1 MGPNMTSKYV
11 KRVLWWR
18 KCKMTSKVRHSERG
32 SAIFDRLL
40 LKLFNHRWDPRHVN
54 HLVTMFRDI
63 SLSDSELRFVITKVI
78 RLLKDLDLQEL
89 PPLIYQ
95 LLLLA
100 TKVSLSTTFHLFGA
114 IQGLHNAILLIHSSC
129 SSGLFPS
136 SGVAGMVLKIILPSV
151 T

>member
-1 MGPNMTSKYV
+1 MCDCLV
-11 KRVLWWR
+11 
-18 KCKMTSKVRHSERG
+18 
-32 SAIFDRLL
+32 
-40 LKLFNHRWDPRHVN
+40 LKLFHRRWDPRHVN

-100 TKVSLSTTFHLFGA
+100 TKVSYITTFNLFSFYF
-114 IQGLHNAILLIHSSC
+114 LFLFNYFRTILNNRLTSLRLMSFIH
-129 SSGLFPS
+129 F
-136 SGVAGMVLKIILPSV
+136 
-151 T
+151 